1 MKNQKNIFLVADFPE
16 KITQI
21 NNGYP
26 YLKEKEQIIL
36 HKIIDS
42 LKKEGKKILKNFLMN

>member
-1 MKNQKNIFLVADFPE
+1 LVADFPE

-21 NNGYP
+21 NNAYP
-26 YLKEKEQIIL
+26 YLKEKEEIIL